1 MYARHF
7 LIWTS
12 VDPHAE
18 KYYSISPY
26 AYCEGNPVSFFDPNG
41 LYPASVLVYNPNDGK
56 YRFTQSAACL
66 LSLVSGVSRF
76 YIENVI
82 IQERGVGHYLPSYS
96 SNNGGGAI
104 TLGHSSYKATITYT
118 QNYFADDPTAYDNHG
133 YGQNIQEWLGISA
146 HEVGH
151 IPQIDE
157 AGGLFSYVG
166 EMVKQYAQS
175 GHNDA
180 PNEKEADKGYTNFTQ
195 FNTFVNKTYG
205 SGALT
210 DLFNSKTTESKKTS
224 TIEKWYGAFQDQ
236 KQQATKSFMNNF
248 KNQESG
254 TYKWDGT
261 NWVKQ

>member
-1 MYARHF
+1 M
-7 LIWTS
+7 
-12 VDPHAE
+12 DPLAE

-26 AYCEGNPVSFFDPNG
+26 AYCGGNPVSFFDPNG
-41 LYPASVLVYNPNDGK
+41 LYPASVLVYNPNDGG

-66 LSLVSGVSRF
+66 LSLVSGVSRLN
-76 YIENVI
+76 IQNAI
-82 IQERGVGHYLPSYS
+82 IQERAVGQYRPFYS

-104 TLGHSSYKATITYT
+104 TLGTSSFNATITYT
-118 QNYFADDPTAYDNHG
+118 QNYFADDPSAYDNHG
-133 YGQNIQEWLGISA
+133 YGQNIQEWLGISS

-157 AGGLFSYVG
+157 AGGLFGYVG

-175 GHNDA
+175 GGHNDA

-195 FNTFVNKTYG
+195 FNSFVNKTYG
-205 SGALT
+205 NGALT

-236 KQQATKSFMNNF
+236 KQQATKSFMNNI
-248 KNQESG
+248 KNQDSG
-254 TYKWDGT
+254 TYKWDGN